1 MQFDLKRDL
10 FENSTKS
17 YQPNIWANFA
27 RKLVAKP
34 FKIAQSGHTE
44 TMCVSERQRVWCL
57 RGREREHDD
66 LPNMSHCKEPMLSSR
81 KKTKN
86 ERTNDA
92 AALKWTSRQWTC
104 CLENWLSRLVK
115 KTRRRRRSGSHE
127 GRDTTYF
134 RVKVRLCKRRRK
146 QNRVDRIK
154 TEEIDETRT
163 N

>member
-1 MQFDLKRDL
+1 MKERQGR
-10 FENSTKS
+10 TKS
-17 YQPNIWANFA
+17 KEKGEREKSTRFN
-27 RKLVAKP
+27 
-34 FKIAQSGHTE
+34 QSQLLCQRSSLILSKSGSSKH
-44 TMCVSERQRVWCL
+44 RQ
-57 RGREREHDD
+57 GREREHDD
-66 LPNMSHCKEPMLSSR
+66 LPNMSHCKEPMLSSS